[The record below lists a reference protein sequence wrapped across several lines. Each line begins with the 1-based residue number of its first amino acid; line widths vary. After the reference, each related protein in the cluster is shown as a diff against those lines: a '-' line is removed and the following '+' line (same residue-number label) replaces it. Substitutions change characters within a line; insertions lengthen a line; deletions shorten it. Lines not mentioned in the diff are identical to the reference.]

1 MAKGHKH
8 LKRLKSEKAKV
19 KLKAKK
25 TKHLPKG
32 LNVTDPSFKVKKIV
46 IREQL
51 KQHDETDILSKRKLN
66 IKVLIVR
73 YFCIYNSI
81 LRFKIRI

>member
-8 LKRLKSEKAKV
+8 LKRLKSEKAKI

-32 LNVTDPSFKVKKIV
+32 LNVTDPTFKVKKIV

-66 IKVLIVR
+66 IKVLL
-73 YFCIYNSI
+73 CIYNSI